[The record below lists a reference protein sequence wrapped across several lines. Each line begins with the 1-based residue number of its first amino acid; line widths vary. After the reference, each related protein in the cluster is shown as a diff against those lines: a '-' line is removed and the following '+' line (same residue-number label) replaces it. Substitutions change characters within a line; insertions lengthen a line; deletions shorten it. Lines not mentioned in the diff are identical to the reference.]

1 MSAEIILKALC
12 VVGFIFAGV
21 LVYRQIKKNRATP
34 EGEAEWQKEMKHWKW
49 NAGVGVLANFGDT
62 LGIGSFAGSSAAFKL
77 KKSVEDINIPGTLNV
92 GDTFPVLMEAFLF
105 FGFVDLDP
113 LTLISMLA
121 AATVGAFVGASFV
134 TKWDLR
140 TVRLG
145 MGIGLLLLGLIMACR
160 SLGVGPF
167 GTTGNA
173 LELRGAKLVIGIV
186 VNFFLG
192 ALMDLGC
199 GLYAPCMALVSL
211 LGMNVGAAFP
221 IMMGSCAYLMAFG
234 NTPQFVRENRFDMV
248 ATVCQGVFG
257 VIGVLIAYFFVKSIP
272 LTVLTWIVTG
282 VVIFTSIMFFKDGV
296 KTPKGTTH

>member
-1 MSAEIILKALC
+1 MSAEVILKALC

-21 LVYRQIKKNRATP
+21 LVFRQIMKNRATP

-121 AATVGAFVGASFV
+121 AATIGAFVGASFV

-167 GTTGNA
+167 GTTGDA

-248 ATVCQGVFG
+248 ATVCQGVGG

-272 LTVLTWIVTG
+272 LTVLTWIVTA
-282 VVIFTSIMFFKDGV
+282 VVIFTALMFFKDGV